1 MSFLLLSGA
10 LLTLQPVYPIQAEC
24 YFPIYRTLMRSIK
37 DDALLGK
44 VGLLKPVPD
53 NSCENAVQ
61 GVEVAAL
68 SDFNAFFDRYVTPP
82 AHPLITPDLTAR
94 YCSSQDGIR
103 RRLASWR
110 YTTSLN
116 AFGNIACSVSEE
128 ALQSQT
134 YAERHDFLPS
144 ALWLKDAASAE
155 PASVSEGSAGAP
167 ESASD
172 ITEEDKLLLGDDDTG
187 SSIFS
192 VMNATVQTTS
202 APPPKWQPL
211 LSRKA
216 SSAHFLFPLTT
227 PLFVTS
233 PFGLRYHPT
242 LRAFMRH
249 EGTDFRAAI
258 NSDVMAVADGE
269 VIETGY
275 GPVTGF
281 FITLRHANGWSS
293 RYLHLSRHLVTKN
306 QFVRK
311 GNVIG
316 LSGNTGR
323 TNGPH
328 LHLEISHNNQMVDP
342 MKFVYEQSTSP
353 VAGDKEPVLAPPTV
367 MPRPEPVDMTPT
379 IAVIVGEGQDLQI
392 GVRIGHKVEMYRLQ
406 EPIETEQGVW
416 RIVKKYGKFK
426 LSKVGAQ
433 NAKSA
438 GK

>member
-24 YFPIYRTLMRSIK
+24 YFPVYRTLMRSRK
-37 DDALLGK
+37 PDALPGK
-44 VGLLKPVPD
+44 AGLLEPVPD
-53 NSCENAVQ
+53 DICENAVQ
-61 GVEVAAL
+61 GVEIVAL
-68 SDFNAFFDRYVTPP
+68 SDFNGFFDRYVAPP
-82 AHPLITPDLTAR
+82 VHPLITPNLASR
-94 YCSSQDGIR
+94 YCYSQDDMR
-103 RRLASWR
+103 RRLAAWR

-128 ALQSQT
+128 ALQSQE
-134 YAERHDFLPS
+134 YAERHDFVPS
-144 ALWLKDAASAE
+144 ALWLKATAPASDANAAVLE
-155 PASVSEGSAGAP
+155 PAP
-167 ESASD
+167 D
-172 ITEEDKLLLGDDDTG
+172 ITEEDKLLLGDDDETG

-192 VMNATVQTTS
+192 VMNATVPTTS

-211 LSRKA
+211 FSRKA

-233 PFGLRYHPT
+233 PFGLRYHPM
-242 LRAFMRH
+242 LHSFMRH

-281 FITLRHANGWSS
+281 YITLRHGDGWSS
-293 RYLHLSRHLVTKN
+293 RYLHLNRHLVTKN

-323 TNGPH
+323 SNGPH

-342 MKFVYEQSTSP
+342 MKLVYEQRSSTVP
-353 VAGDKEPVLAPPTV
+353 GDKEPALAPAAVVP
-367 MPRPEPVDMTPT
+367 PPEPIDMTPT
-379 IAVIVGEGQDLQI
+379 IAVIVGEGPDMQI
-392 GVRIGHKVEMYRLQ
+392 GVRIGHKVEMYHLQ
-406 EPIETEQGVW
+406 EPIETEEGVW
-416 RIVKKYGKFK
+416 RIIKKYGKFK
-426 LSKVGAQ
+426 LSKVEAQ
-433 NAKSA
+433 NAKNA
-438 GK
+438 AK